1 MRNVIEDHFCKHL
14 LRHHLGLLY
23 MTGGRTCDKI
33 HRFIPVL
40 SSCVIESAVIHQT
53 FCVGAKIR

>member
-1 MRNVIEDHFCKHL
+1 MEDHFCKHL